1 MNIKDIINNYKEYSN
16 LYYMNNQN
24 LIDNYYDYKI
34 AENIANKEYKEME
47 EKKYE

>member
-24 LIDNYYDYKI
+24 LIDNYYDYKL
-34 AENIANKEYKEME
+34 AEKEATKQAIKME
-47 EKKYE
+47 RGV